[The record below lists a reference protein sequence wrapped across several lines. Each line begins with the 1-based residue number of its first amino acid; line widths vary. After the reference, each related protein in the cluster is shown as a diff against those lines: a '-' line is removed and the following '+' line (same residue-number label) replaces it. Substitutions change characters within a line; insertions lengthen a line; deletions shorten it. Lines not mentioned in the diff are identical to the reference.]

1 MALKPEIASQ
11 FDLIVTCAT
20 LLSWRVQPRHIASI
34 KSKRERV
41 QLRRGW
47 GSDFDLDSST
57 FLQPMTNDS
66 TPLRRVEG
74 WHGWER
80 SYPDPCHG
88 SSSASTSLAA
98 GEDDGG
104 KRGCLEGYLGENEQ
118 GCEEHE
124 TELGPIGAYSELY
137 CHGHRNTATA
147 TVMVTPSAYIR
158 SGRGMACLLSGL
170 VRRSDGRLDGCSM
183 LDMSKTSAPFRSMRS
198 VKSSTA

>member
-1 MALKPEIASQ
+1 
-11 FDLIVTCAT
+11 
-20 LLSWRVQPRHIASI
+20 
-34 KSKRERV
+34 
-41 QLRRGW
+41 
-47 GSDFDLDSST
+47 
-57 FLQPMTNDS
+57 MTNDS

-124 TELGPIGAYSELY
+124 PELGPIGANSELY
-137 CHGHRNTATA
+137 CHGHRNGNPKRVHQVGPGHGVPPQWTSQAERWTARWMLDVGHVQNLGSVSEHAIGEVLNNAGIGDGDA
-147 TVMVTPSAYIR
+147 TLQSFASFRRTKMPRRVRAAAIISEPMPGDLEHTVVP
-158 SGRGMACLLSGL
+158 SGL
-170 VRRSDGRLDGCSM
+170 AFREEL
-183 LDMSKTSAPFRSMRS
+183 APIPIGPPIH
-198 VKSSTA
+198 